1 MKKKILC
8 FDLDGVICKTKGNS
22 YHLSKPNKQSIKK
35 INELYQ
41 KGNYIKIFT
50 ARFMGRSKENKS
62 AAIKKGFTL
71 TEKQLI
77 NWNLDYHELI
87 LGKPSYDLF
96 IDDKSIFFNKNW
108 IKKIDSYLKK

>member
-1 MKKKILC
+1 MNDVGIL

-35 INELYQ
+35 VNELYQ

-62 AAIKKGFTL
+62 AAIKKGFIL
-71 TEKQLI
+71 TKKQLM
-77 NWNLDYHELI
+77 NWAFL
-87 LGKPSYDLF
+87 KPFHSTKMPSRLHKQKTKGLRKY
-96 IDDKSIFFNKNW
+96 
-108 IKKIDSYLKK
+108 